1 MARPKKQIDRT
12 QFEKLC
18 ALQCTLNEMA
28 GFFECSN
35 KTLERWC
42 NDEYKKPFSEIFD
55 EKRTLG
61 KIALRRIQWRLAE
74 KSPQMAIFLG
84 KNYLGQK
91 DHVQA
96 DITAS
101 AELDPISQALKE
113 LAELKQMT

>member
-1 MARPKKQIDRT
+1 MARPKKQIDKKI
-12 QFEKLC
+12 FEKLC

-35 KTLERWC
+35 KTLERFC
-42 NDEYKKPFSEIFD
+42 IDEYKKPFAEVFAD
-55 EKRTLG
+55 KRVIG

-91 DHVQA
+91 DHIA
-96 DITAS
+96 AEISAS

-113 LAELKQMT
+113 LEAQKPL